1 MIVARIILNHSR
13 IKQAVNILS
22 FPVTVRVVNILSF
35 PVTVRVSGVTS
46 IVILWHWLSCIDQNY
61 PTLVTGP

>member
-22 FPVTVRVVNILSF
+22 FLVTMRV
-35 PVTVRVSGVTS
+35 TGVTINIIALSYYGTGLAVS
-46 IVILWHWLSCIDQNY
+46 IQI
-61 PTLVTGP
+61 GR

>member
-22 FPVTVRVVNILSF
+22 FPVT
-35 PVTVRVSGVTS
+35 TVSGVTS
-46 IVILWHWLSCIDQNY
+46 IVILDLWHWFSCIHQNY
-61 PTLVTGP
+61 PTLV